1 MCIGSHPLA
10 AVVLCVAVATACSDR
25 AVVNDVGDGR
35 TTTTDG
41 RTDSTDAIVDT
52 DGGTGVDGADPTDTP
67 VPADATDA
75 TTPTD
80 TPDAST
86 DPCAGITCS
95 GRGNCAVVGG
105 TRAICVCNDGYVPNG
120 LACVLRDT
128 VGGSLSLLAG
138 ALGGAGFVDGTGTAA
153 RFFSPRGIA
162 VDGSGTV
169 FVADSNNHMIRR
181 VTAAGVVTTMAGR
194 AQVSGLS
201 NGSGATASFNEPT
214 DIAMGPSGDLFVAD
228 RRNHQLRRISPAG
241 DVSLFAG
248 SPIRASGNADGL
260 GAAARFDLPN
270 SLAIDASG
278 GLLVASSLYST
289 PLRTVTPAGL
299 VSSLTST
306 PEFVLGLAVF
316 ANRSRAFRLEPSRVQ
331 EVSLTTGA
339 LTLIAGATSSGFTDA
354 TGGAAR
360 FNGSGR
366 GGIATN
372 SSDRLFVAD
381 ANNNAIR
388 VISYPGGVVTTLA
401 GAAQGGFVDGTGSAA
416 RFSSPQAIAFAAG
429 ALYVTDTGNHAIRR
443 VDVASGAVTT
453 LAGAAPMFGSSNGT
467 GAAARFGRAKEL
479 VADSAGNWYVA
490 DFDNNAIR
498 RVTPSGIV
506 STLASGISSTGG
518 PTSIAIDGAGN
529 LYVGN
534 IDGTLRRVT
543 PAGVV
548 STLQS
553 AVDATASAVNSIA
566 VDASGTTLTW
576 ITRGNVVWRKV
587 GAAAPIQLR
596 SVGATG
602 YFNRVA
608 VSGGRTYLVYEN
620 TLNIIESDGSGIAL
634 AGCGRSCPDSS
645 LDGVGSRAN
654 LGTVQQMVVASDG
667 SVLWADSSGHAIRRA
682 ALDGTVTT
690 VVGTLNRVGVTLG
703 ALPGILN
710 EPTGVAVDPSGKIG
724 ILMGAPL
731 AFSRTGGVGA
741 LLIAEL

>member
-1 MCIGSHPLA
+1 MTCNASNRCEVISSPD
-10 AVVLCVAVATACSDR
+10 VV
-25 AVVNDVGDGR
+25 
-35 TTTTDG
+35 
-41 RTDSTDAIVDT
+41 
-52 DGGTGVDGADPTDTP
+52 TP
-67 VPADATDA
+67 PADATPPDVV
-75 TTPTD
+75 TPPSD
-80 TPDAST
+80 GGMRACP
-86 DPCAGITCS
+86 S
-95 GRGNCAVVGG
+95 GTGC
-105 TRAICVCNDGYVPNG
+105 
-120 LACVLRDT
+120 LR
-128 VGGSLSLLAG
+128 LLAG
-138 ALGGAGFVDGTGTAA
+138 ALGGAGFVDGTGTEA
-153 RFFSPRGIA
+153 RFFSPQGIA
-162 VDGSGTV
+162 VDRSGTV

-194 AQVSGLS
+194 AQVSGFS

-214 DIAMGPSGDLFVAD
+214 DIATGPSGDLFVAD

-248 SPIRASGNADGL
+248 SPIRVSGNADGL
-260 GAAARFDLPN
+260 GAAARFDLPY

-278 GLLVASSLYST
+278 GLLVASSPYSA

-306 PEFVLGLAVF
+306 PQFVLGVAVF
-316 ANRSRAFRLEPSRVQ
+316 ADRSRAFRLEPSRVQ

-381 ANNNAIR
+381 SNNNAIR

-401 GAAQGGFVDGTGSAA
+401 GAAQAGFVDGTGSAA
-416 RFSSPQAIAFAAG
+416 RFSNPQAIAFAAG

-506 STLASGISSTGG
+506 STLASGISSAGG

-534 IDGTLRRVT
+534 QDGTLRKVT

-553 AVDATASAVNSIA
+553 ALEAPAYAVNSIA

-587 GAAAPIQLR
+587 GAAAPIQFR
-596 SVGATG
+596 SVGSTG
-602 YFNRVA
+602 SFNRVA
-608 VSGGRTYLVYEN
+608 VSGARTYLASVG
-620 TLNIIESDGSGIAL
+620 TLSIIEGDGSAVNI
-634 AGCGRSCPDSS
+634 AGCSGGLDCAAS
-645 LDGVGSRAN
+645 LDGVGPLAR
-654 LGTVQQMVVASDG
+654 LGTVQQMLVAADG
-667 SVLWADSSGHAIRRA
+667 SVLFADSSGNAIRRA

-731 AFSRTGGVGA
+731 AGSRTGGVGA